1 MRDLMKAERSKQKM
15 SNVVFSASSQSISNL
30 VQRLVEGYDDSV
42 LVLAPFAGEAST
54 YAPPKKGKYK
64 GYYRL
69 ELNVLIPE
77 DAIKGEDCLNDFAAF
92 AVVRLPKE
100 RVQDH
105 LWKEE

>member
-1 MRDLMKAERSKQKM
+1 M
-15 SNVVFSASSQSISNL
+15 SNLVFSASGKFIGNVAQGL
-30 VQRLVEGYDDSV
+30 ADRDDDSV

-54 YAPPKKGKYK
+54 YAPSKNGRYK
-64 GYYRL
+64 GHYRL
-69 ELNVLIPE
+69 ELNVLIPK

>member
-1 MRDLMKAERSKQKM
+1 M
-15 SNVVFSASSQSISNL
+15 FSTSSQAISNL
-30 VQRLVEGYDDSV
+30 AQRLVDGYDDSV
-42 LVLAPFAGEAST
+42 LVLAPFAGKAST

-77 DAIKGEDCLNDFAAF
+77 GAIKGEDCINDFAAF

-100 RVQDH
+100 RVQEH
-105 LWKEE
+105 LWKEAEE

>member
-1 MRDLMKAERSKQKM
+1 M
-15 SNVVFSASSQSISNL
+15 SNVLFSASSESIRNA
-30 VQRLVEGYDDSV
+30 VQRLVDRDDDSV

-54 YAPPKKGKYK
+54 YAPSKKGKYK

-105 LWKEE
+105 LWREE